1 MALFLSPIGNDQTID
16 ANGDPLVAGQIE
28 TYLAGSSTPAATYT
42 DDTGG
47 TPQSN
52 PIILNS
58 LGWPTLGPIWLT
70 EGVSYK
76 FIIKD
81 SLGVTLRTIDD
92 ISGINDASV
101 SQSEWIAS
109 GFVPTFIDAT
119 NFSVPGDQTA
129 VLQINRRLRTTNTS
143 GFIYSTITNS
153 VFAAGNTTVTVVND
167 SGSLDAGLSA
177 VAYALL
183 SAEDDSVPAINVS
196 RFTTSARRFLG
207 RNDSTSGPVEALT
220 LTESALMQPARI
232 QPISA
237 SVGSNALTL
246 TLNPTALDFRS
257 ATLGSGAIVTRDIPT
272 ALTLVVSSG
281 STLGTTSAVA
291 STLAVLAI
299 DNAGTVEL
307 AVVNLAGN
315 NLLDESEL
323 ISTTAE
329 GGAGGADSATVI
341 YSTTARSNVAFRIVG
356 YVTSTQATAGT
367 WATAPSLIQ
376 GFGSNLPL
384 TSSKRT
390 QIQIGTAVTLTT
402 QTSVDFTGIP
412 SWVKRITV
420 MFNGV
425 STNGTSQILIQI
437 GDSGGIENTGY
448 SSAASYGTAAGQFGT
463 SIAGFLVDP
472 TASAAAAA
480 LRYGHVSISTMGSNV
495 WTSKGG
501 VYNTTS
507 LIDVSNAGAK
517 ILSDT
522 LTQVRIT
529 TVGGVDQFDAG
540 TLNVSWE

>member
-1 MALFLSPIGNDQTID
+1 MPLYLSPIANDQTFD
-16 ANGDPLVAGQIE
+16 ANGDPLNAGQIE

-47 TPQSN
+47 SAHTN

-58 LGWPTLGPIWLT
+58 LGYPSLGPIWLT
-70 EGVSYK
+70 GGVSYK

-81 SLGVTLRTIDD
+81 ALGATLRTIDD
-92 ISGINDASV
+92 IVGVGDASV
-101 SQSEWIAS
+101 SQDEWVES

-129 VLQINRRLRTTNTS
+129 ILQINRRLRTTNTS

-153 VFAAGNTTVTVVND
+153 VFAAGVTTVTVVND
-167 SGSLDAGLSA
+167 SGVLDAGLSA

-183 SAEDDSVPAINVS
+183 SADDDSVPAIDVG

-207 RNDSTSGPVEALT
+207 RNDSTSGAVEPLT
-220 LTESALMQPARI
+220 ISEAALMQSARI

-246 TLNPTALDFRS
+246 TLNPTVLDFRS
-257 ATLGSGAIVTRDIPT
+257 ATLGSGAIVTRDIPS
-272 ALTLVVSSG
+272 ALTMTVSSG
-281 STLGTTSAVA
+281 STLGTTSGVQ
-291 STLAVLAI
+291 SILAVLAI

-315 NLLDESEL
+315 SLLDESEL

-376 GFGSNLPL
+376 GMGGNLPL

-390 QIQIGTAVTLTT
+390 QIISGTAVTLTN
-402 QTSVDFTGIP
+402 QTEVDFTGIP
-412 SWVKRITV
+412 SWVKKIT
-420 MFNGV
+420 MTCNSV
-425 STNGTSQILIQI
+425 STSGTSTLIVQLI
-437 GDSGGIENTGY
+437 DAGGVENTGY
-448 SSAASYGTAAGQFGT
+448 NGGISNTTPAGSNNSS
-463 SIAGFLVDP
+463 GFIFNNNV
-472 TASAAAAA
+472 AAANLTWATIT
-480 LRYGHVSISTMGSNV
+480 LIKHSG
-495 WTSKGG
+495 
-501 VYNTTS
+501 NTWSCQNTAY
-507 LIDVSNAGAK
+507 SNAGRSYIGNGDK
-517 ILSDT
+517 TLSDT
-522 LTQVRIT
+522 LTGVRLT
-529 TVGGVDQFDAG
+529 TTNGTDQYDAG
-540 TLNVSWE
+540 TVNIIYE